1 MFAAGGAPSSAAAA
15 LAVTP
20 LPPAGFVWGE
30 SFVFDDN
37 RGAATLTKGVVV
49 PTKYDA
55 GDKRLLKEP
64 PPRPASI
71 CVDDLIIG
79 RRVFKGSQSEV
90 WEAEL
95 PGHAGP
101 VAVKLG
107 IKAAAIAREA
117 EVLSIMSGV
126 HGFPTLLHY
135 EADGPDTPGGSLIF
149 ELLGPSLGDV
159 HESENTLAASESL
172 SGAALMRAGGRLL
185 RLLRRLHR
193 AGFVHNDVKPSNILL
208 DAGSE
213 ATVDCVEAGGL
224 HLIDFGSCTRIG
236 DAATVVDDDTQED
249 DADERG
255 GPIGTLTFASVAA
268 DECEADFGCEIG
280 IGLTQPA
287 DDIESLVYT
296 LVHLASVSGLP
307 WHGKPEA
314 EVAPMKREL
323 LTGDRPVTE
332 LTEGVGC
339 EAVEAALQALY
350 AEVRRCRGGEVDYEA
365 CLRVLGEVASL

>member
-1 MFAAGGAPSSAAAA
+1 MFAAVGAPSSAAAA

-49 PTKYDA
+49 PTNYDA

-159 HESENTLAASESL
+159 HENENTLAASESL

-213 ATVDCVEAGGL
+213 EHRKNRGEHA
-224 HLIDFGSCTRIG
+224 
-236 DAATVVDDDTQED
+236 DAM
-249 DADERG
+249 ER
-255 GPIGTLTFASVAA
+255 LF
-268 DECEADFGCEIG
+268 
-280 IGLTQPA
+280 
-287 DDIESLVYT
+287 
-296 LVHLASVSGLP
+296 
-307 WHGKPEA
+307 
-314 EVAPMKREL
+314 M
-323 LTGDRPVTE
+323 
-332 LTEGVGC
+332 
-339 EAVEAALQALY
+339 
-350 AEVRRCRGGEVDYEA
+350 
-365 CLRVLGEVASL
+365 